1 MNCSSATGCTCGCC
15 EGTSVETPQIIE
27 NLPGQPAI
35 TYRAGTWATFR
46 ESMLARLS
54 SAELPA
60 LADLRTRDSDDF
72 TIAFLDASSVVMDIL
87 TFYQERLANE
97 SYLRTAVQQRSL
109 VELTRL
115 IGYQPSPGVSAST
128 YLAFTLKSTPGQPP
142 NPNNPAITIPAG
154 TQAQSVPAQGQKPQ
168 TFETSTDILAKAD
181 WNALP
186 VQTAIPWTPAA
197 NQTSIYL
204 SGTSTQLQPGDA
216 ILIVGDERA
225 NPSTAADWAMWFI
238 RIVLKVEPDTANGWT
253 RISWNQGLAGAPYLP
268 TRNPKIYALRQ
279 RAALFGY
286 NAIDP
291 NMLHADVAAQ
301 LVITGS
307 LGSYVNGGKTIYYWK
322 NFDLSTTIDL
332 DAPYPKV
339 VQNSWVALVTPFGT
353 NPSLSLNGYYN
364 IYKASD
370 VSTIARSD
378 FGMSGKITR
387 VSPDRT
393 SDLGWYLPQAVPY
406 WPVSSYALA
415 QSELLPVA
423 AQPLHYPLY
432 GTLLDLDGLR
442 PDLLKAQV
450 VALFGKAQKIAV
462 AEGVNGLQFVPDN
475 GATSSSIKPGEIFA
489 LASPS
494 SLPLNAN
501 QTIPDWTAL
510 SASFTLSVL
519 DSHGRP
525 GSVTAPL
532 NSFSLVATT
541 KDDPT
546 ISEYAVVTS
555 VADVLLP
562 YPHTQIVLES
572 NLTFAYERLTTT
584 VNANVALATH
594 GSSVT
599 EILGSG
605 SAATA
610 NQSFALK
617 QTPLTF
623 VAAATPSGSVS
634 SLNIRASG
642 VEWKEVPT
650 LFGQRGTGRLF
661 ARLNQPGGN
670 TSVLFGDSVEGATL
684 PTGQNNIQAKYR
696 IGIGAVGNVSQGAIT
711 TLMDRP
717 LGVNGVINPE
727 PATGGQDAAS
737 ITDIRSDAP
746 QTVLTL
752 GRAVSIA
759 DYQNFASTFAG
770 IAKAYALWTPAGPG
784 RGVFLTVAGVGGAAL
799 PSGNPT
805 LAKLISALQDYGSP
819 LTPLHVVSF
828 LETLFGF
835 TAALTYDP
843 AYDAAAVQAQ
853 VRETLAS
860 TYSFPN
866 RTFGQGIA
874 SEELST
880 VIQNVPGVVAV
891 NVSEIHIVATSR
903 AGDLTGDLS
912 VTRLNSWLSQQETL
926 PRPASDS
933 VQRICAYLP
942 LPSLTEKPQPAEIL
956 VLHPDPA
963 QVKLGVMA

>member
-1 MNCSSATGCTCGCC
+1 MSCSSAIGCTCGCC
-15 EGTSVETPQIIE
+15 GGTSVETPQTIR
-27 NLPGQPAI
+27 NLPGQPTI

-115 IGYQPSPGVSAST
+115 IGYQPSPGVAAST

-142 NPNNPAITIPAG
+142 NPNNPAIVLPAG
-154 TQAQSVPAQGQKPQ
+154 TQAQSVPTQGQKPQ
-168 TFETSTDILAKAD
+168 TFETATDIPAKAD

-197 NQTSIYL
+197 DQTSIYL

-225 NPSTAADWAMWFI
+225 NPVTAADWAMWFI

-291 NMLHADVAAQ
+291 NMLDADVAAQ
-301 LVITGS
+301 LATTGS
-307 LGSYVNGGKTIYYWK
+307 LGSYGSGPKIYYWK
-322 NFDLSTTIDL
+322 NFALSNTIDL
-332 DAPYPKV
+332 DAAYPKV
-339 VQNSWVALVTPFGT
+339 VQNSWVALVFPFGT
-353 NPSLSLNGYYN
+353 NPSLSLNGYYD

-370 VSTIARSD
+370 VSTIALSD
-378 FGMSGKITR
+378 YGMSSKITR
-387 VSPDRT
+387 ITPDHT
-393 SDLGWYLPQAVPY
+393 SDLGFFHRQGVWYF
-406 WPVSSYALA
+406 PVSSYALA
-415 QSELLPVA
+415 QSEFLPVA

-442 PDLLKAQV
+442 PDLLKVQA

-475 GATSSSIKPGEIFA
+475 GATSNTIKPGDTFT

-501 QTIPDWTAL
+501 QTIPDWTAI
-510 SASFTLSVL
+510 SAAFTLSVL
-519 DSHGRP
+519 DNHGRP
-525 GSVTAPL
+525 GSITAPL

-555 VADVLLP
+555 VADVLVP
-562 YPHTQIVLES
+562 YPHTQLVLKS

-610 NQSFALK
+610 NQAFALK

-634 SLNIRASG
+634 SLSIRASG
-642 VEWKEVPT
+642 VQWKEVPT
-650 LFGQRGTGRLF
+650 LFGQPSTGRLF
-661 ARLNQPGGN
+661 ATLNQPGGN

-684 PTGQNNIQAKYR
+684 PTGQNNIQAKYS
-696 IGIGAVGNVSQGAIT
+696 IGIGSVGNVSQGAIT

-717 LGVNGVINPE
+717 LGVTGVINPE
-727 PATGGQDAAS
+727 PATGGQDSAS

-752 GRAVSIA
+752 GRA
-759 DYQNFASTFAG
+759 D
-770 IAKAYALWTPAGPG
+770 
-784 RGVFLTVAGVGGAAL
+784 
-799 PSGNPT
+799 
-805 LAKLISALQDYGSP
+805 
-819 LTPLHVVSF
+819 
-828 LETLFGF
+828 
-835 TAALTYDP
+835 
-843 AYDAAAVQAQ
+843 
-853 VRETLAS
+853 
-860 TYSFPN
+860 
-866 RTFGQGIA
+866 
-874 SEELST
+874 
-880 VIQNVPGVVAV
+880 
-891 NVSEIHIVATSR
+891 
-903 AGDLTGDLS
+903 
-912 VTRLNSWLSQQETL
+912 
-926 PRPASDS
+926 
-933 VQRICAYLP
+933 
-942 LPSLTEKPQPAEIL
+942 
-956 VLHPDPA
+956 
-963 QVKLGVMA
+963 

>member
-1 MNCSSATGCTCGCC
+1 MEPGAGRCTISPDKKPKDLCPPPTCGPLWLQRDR
-15 EGTSVETPQIIE
+15 PQHA
-27 NLPGQPAI
+27 PRRCG
-35 TYRAGTWATFR
+35 RAAGHNR
-46 ESMLARLS
+46 
-54 SAELPA
+54 
-60 LADLRTRDSDDF
+60 
-72 TIAFLDASSVVMDIL
+72 
-87 TFYQERLANE
+87 
-97 SYLRTAVQQRSL
+97 
-109 VELTRL
+109 LTR
-115 IGYQPSPGVSAST
+115 Q
-128 YLAFTLKSTPGQPP
+128 
-142 NPNNPAITIPAG
+142 
-154 TQAQSVPAQGQKPQ
+154 
-168 TFETSTDILAKAD
+168 
-181 WNALP
+181 
-186 VQTAIPWTPAA
+186 
-197 NQTSIYL
+197 
-204 SGTSTQLQPGDA
+204 
-216 ILIVGDERA
+216 
-225 NPSTAADWAMWFI
+225 
-238 RIVLKVEPDTANGWT
+238 
-253 RISWNQGLAGAPYLP
+253 
-268 TRNPKIYALRQ
+268 LRQ
-279 RAALFGY
+279 RRKDYLLLEELRPLHHHRPRRALSQGRTE
-286 NAIDP
+286 
-291 NMLHADVAAQ
+291 Q
-301 LVITGS
+301 LGRPRHS
-307 LGSYVNGGKTIYYWK
+307 LRNKS
-322 NFDLSTTIDL
+322 F
-332 DAPYPKV
+332 
-339 VQNSWVALVTPFGT
+339 AL
-353 NPSLSLNGYYN
+353 LNGYYN

-475 GATSSSIKPGEIFA
+475 GATSTQHQTRRNLCPRLPLLPFRSMPTRPFPTGLHS
-489 LASPS
+489 LLLSPS
-494 SLPLNAN
+494 A
-501 QTIPDWTAL
+501 
-510 SASFTLSVL
+510 FL

-623 VAAATPSGSVS
+623 VAAAHSPPEASVHSTSVPVALSG
-634 SLNIRASG
+634 
-642 VEWKEVPT
+642 KEVPT

-670 TSVLFGDSVEGATL
+670 ASVLFGDSVEGATL

-770 IAKAYALWTPAGPG
+770 IAKAYALWTPAGP
-784 RGVFLTVAGVGGAAL
+784 
-799 PSGNPT
+799 
-805 LAKLISALQDYGSP
+805 
-819 LTPLHVVSF
+819 
-828 LETLFGF
+828 
-835 TAALTYDP
+835 
-843 AYDAAAVQAQ
+843 DAASSSQLQESAEQ
-853 VRETLAS
+853 RC
-860 TYSFPN
+860 P
-866 RTFGQGIA
+866 
-874 SEELST
+874 
-880 VIQNVPGVVAV
+880 
-891 NVSEIHIVATSR
+891 VATLRSPSSFRHCRITAPHSLLFTSSASSR
-903 AGDLTGDLS
+903 NPL
-912 VTRLNSWLSQQETL
+912 RLHRRPYLR
-926 PRPASDS
+926 PR
-933 VQRICAYLP
+933 L
-942 LPSLTEKPQPAEIL
+942 
-956 VLHPDPA
+956 
-963 QVKLGVMA
+963 